1 MSSRKL
7 SSKYTT
13 KYTSEYQPGSHH
25 RVLKNQLGITRQKE
39 IEDAELEGYMTAE
52 RSMLT
57 MFTSDQQLLLE
68 DINHL
73 HGLFLGRI
81 YTWAG
86 TYRTVNIS
94 KGGFPFASAHALPAA
109 MKEFETSV
117 LKPNTPCNG
126 KTLEDIA

>member
-1 MSSRKL
+1 MTNKKI

-13 KYTSEYQPGSHH
+13 DYTSEYQPGSHH
-25 RVLKNQLGITRQKE
+25 RVLKNQLGITHQKD

-57 MFTSDQQLLLE
+57 IFTSDQQLLLE
-68 DINHL
+68 DINLIHR
-73 HGLFLGRI
+73 LFIGKI
-81 YTWAG
+81 YAWAG

-117 LKPNTPCNG
+117 LNLILLVMEKHL
-126 KTLEDIA
+126 KI